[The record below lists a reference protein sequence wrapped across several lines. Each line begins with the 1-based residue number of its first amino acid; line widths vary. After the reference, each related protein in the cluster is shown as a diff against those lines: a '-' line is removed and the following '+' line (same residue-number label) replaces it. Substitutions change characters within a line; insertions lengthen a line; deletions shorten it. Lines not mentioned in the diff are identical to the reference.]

1 MSFWASCSKPLQ
13 YSSRNRGNVR
23 SSPIRFYVIR
33 FVYKIET
40 EEVYLTVLY
49 RLRLVQA
56 TLNFHNF
63 FFKLKT
69 MQRRRKDENGDV
81 SFLSTR
87 FFAFCLAIFLE
98 FTCRQNGKLWKSLW
112 GNMFGCCI
120 LGKQQELKKVVDS
133 MQKHQPLCNF
143 NPIFTSTSE
152 NFWFGRVVFWL
163 LFWFLSWCHI
173 MSLNAPK
180 FLDHVH
186 GSFKIVLERNRE
198 VCFLFH
204 CQHVITKAKVRA
216 NWKLLRKLLCVH
228 VFKLFVQIH
237 AFL

>member
-1 MSFWASCSKPLQ
+1 MKTVMSHFFRQDSLLFVSRIFW
-13 YSSRNRGNVR
+13 N
-23 SSPIRFYVIR
+23 SPVVKMKNFGK
-33 FVYKIET
+33 VYEAICLDAA
-40 EEVYLTVLY
+40 YLE
-49 RLRLVQA
+49 
-56 TLNFHNF
+56 
-63 FFKLKT
+63 KT
-69 MQRRRKDENGDV
+69 K
-81 SFLSTR
+81 
-87 FFAFCLAIFLE
+87 
-98 FTCRQNGKLWKSLW
+98 
-112 GNMFGCCI
+112 
-120 LGKQQELKKVVDS
+120 ELKKVVDS
-133 MQKHQPLCNF
+133 SQKRQPLCNF

-152 NFWFGRVVFWL
+152 NFWFGHVVFWL

-228 VFKLFVQIH
+228 VFKLFVKIH

>member
-1 MSFWASCSKPLQ
+1 
-13 YSSRNRGNVR
+13 
-23 SSPIRFYVIR
+23 
-33 FVYKIET
+33 
-40 EEVYLTVLY
+40 
-49 RLRLVQA
+49 
-56 TLNFHNF
+56 
-63 FFKLKT
+63 

-87 FFAFCLAIFLE
+87 FFAFCFANFLE

-120 LGKQQELKKVVDS
+120 LGKQQKNWRKLLTVCKKR
-133 MQKHQPLCNF
+133 QPLCDF

-152 NFWFGRVVFWL
+152 NFWLGHVV
-163 LFWFLSWCHI
+163 FWFLSWCHI

-186 GSFKIVLERNRE
+186 CSFKIVLERNRE
-198 VCFLFH
+198 VCFLFD

-216 NWKLLRKLLCVH
+216 NWKLLRKLCVH
-228 VFKLFVQIH
+228 VFKLFVKTPLGSLSSPGHERNHLYCALLDIWL
-237 AFL
+237 ASVAVARKYI